1 MAKMWFMETKNS
13 ITPREVPEVEQEKKL
28 TSVLGVDHYAHIL
41 SSFTNIMVAIFLIL
55 GAGTFFV
62 LRLITFLQNS
72 GVILAGGTDGLLL
85 LILIVI
91 TLILSLLTIGLG
103 GLGVSKAFALRKA
116 VRNEGNKDSLI
127 AMAKTQ
133 KIGGLLLL
141 IATGLLFVAELLIPL
156 LVVANETNAL
166 SGVVPGIG
174 WLFLFGFM
182 ILAASGYFTIAYNN
196 LKANELGADFFSDQA
211 VEPIGRFE
219 HMFIGFGNASKSFVF
234 MILDVVLLFVKTF
247 ASIFIGL
254 YKIVIHSGKKVF
266 LFFKK
271 FFKDFFAHSYRTKL
285 SYFFMGAGHSFMR
298 RPFKTV
304 LYLAMQVGYI
314 VYMFLPAGGF
324 YWLSKFDNLGDVAVT
339 YEYVCQIPGVEVADC
354 PANALLPT
362 QAIFQDNS
370 MLITLYSVATIL
382 LTGVFFLMYWL
393 SIKGVIKADEKYSKA
408 LDEYNEEVERLDN
421 APQSA
426 FIEGQE
432 VARPTFKNPLPT
444 FMEELRE
451 LLNGRFH
458 LTTLSVP
465 AITISIFTILPLIFM
480 ILLAFTN
487 YNADNGPPN
496 TLFTWVGL
504 QTFAQLFTSVG
515 GSNFAIAFADI
526 VQWTFVWA
534 FFATISNYIFG
545 LLLAM
550 IINKRGVK
558 LKKLWRTAFVITIAV
573 PQFVTLLLMSRLL
586 DKYGPINQTLLDL
599 GWISQH
605 IEFLTRPTNAKIS
618 VILVNVWVGVPYTM
632 LITSGI
638 LMNIPADLYESARID
653 GAGPIAQFMKIT
665 MPYMLFVTGP
675 YLITQFIG
683 NINNFNVIFFLTGGG
698 PSASV
703 PGVPY
708 GKTDILV
715 TWLYNLTVG
724 GAQQQYSI
732 GSALGIFIFLISVF
746 ITLSLYSKTSAA
758 TQEGEF
764 A

>member
-1 MAKMWFMETKNS
+1 MENNNS
-13 ITPREVPEVEQEKKL
+13 ITPQEVPKLEQEKKL
-28 TSVLGVDHYAHIL
+28 KSLLGVGHYAHIL
-41 SSFTNIMVAIFLIL
+41 SSFTNVMIAAFMIFTV
-55 GAGTFFV
+55 GAFFV
-62 LRLITFLQNS
+62 IRLVNLLQQSMTILSGGTSGTLLMVFMVTTLIISLGIVMLASLTLVESIRLRKQVKEEVSQENLVATAKKQRSFALIVLVITTFL
-72 GVILAGGTDGLLL
+72 
-85 LILIVI
+85 
-91 TLILSLLTIGLG
+91 
-103 GLGVSKAFALRKA
+103 
-116 VRNEGNKDSLI
+116 
-127 AMAKTQ
+127 
-133 KIGGLLLL
+133 
-141 IATGLLFVAELLIPL
+141 FVGELLIPIF
-156 LVVANETNAL
+156 
-166 SGVVPGIG
+166 VVPTSQNGLIG
-174 WLFLFGFM
+174 TLPPRIWLFTLPIITFMAFGLFV
-182 ILAASGYFTIAYNN
+182 ITNNN
-196 LKANELGADFFSDQA
+196 LKANKKGTQYYISRP
-211 VEPIGRFE
+211 VEAIGRLE
-219 HMFIGFGNASKSFVF
+219 HFYIGIGNGAKATAL
-234 MILDVVLLFVKTF
+234 MLFDIVMLFAKTF
-247 ASIFIGL
+247 INIFVGF
-254 YKIVIHSGKKVF
+254 YKIIILTGKKTYAF
-266 LFFKK
+266 LKHYVSTFIN
-271 FFKDFFAHSYRTKL
+271 HSYRTKL
-285 SYFFMGAGHSFMR
+285 SFFFMGLGHSFMR
-298 RPFKTV
+298 RPFKTIM
-304 LYLAMQVGYI
+304 YLLMQVGYVVFMLI
-314 VYMFLPAGGF
+314 PGGGI
-324 YWLSKFDNLGDVAVT
+324 YWLSKFDNLGDVAVI
-339 YEYVCQIPGVEVADC
+339 YEYTCQIPGLTVEAC
-354 PANALLPT
+354 PENALVQS
-362 QAIFQDNS
+362 QAVFQDNS

-382 LTGVFFLMYWL
+382 LTLAIIMMYWI
-393 SIKGVIKADEKYSKA
+393 SIKGVASADEKFTPAIKQHQANLKDYKFDNVVTN
-408 LDEYNEEVERLDN
+408 LEQQVKNEVRRK
-421 APQSA
+421 P
-426 FIEGQE
+426 
-432 VARPTFKNPLPT
+432 RFKNPIPT
-444 FMEELRE
+444 FVEELKQ
-451 LLNGRFH
+451 LLNARFH

-465 AITISIFTILPLIFM
+465 ALTITVFTFLPLVFM

-515 GSNFAIAFADI
+515 GSNFATAFADI
-526 VQWTFVWA
+526 IQWTFIWA
-534 FFATISNYIFG
+534 FFATLTNYVFG

-550 IINKRGVK
+550 VINKKGIK

-599 GWISQH
+599 GWITKH
-605 IEFLTRPTNAKIS
+605 IEFLTKPTNAKIS

-683 NINNFNVIFFLTGGG
+683 NINNFNVIFFLTRGG
-698 PSASV
+698 PSANV

-758 TQEGEF
+758 TQEGDF